1 MTQQI
6 CELHFSALKTTC
18 LSHFAAAFRL
28 ITTALY
34 FWSSILLIFFQ
45 SFHQDSYLCSMCE
58 ALSLDLYREDNYSVM
73 CLFQGVEDPLLEL
86 KTPTLFIIGSHSTLT
101 SQEEVEVC
109 FIFFFSCLIK

>member
-28 ITTALY
+28 ITTAMY
-34 FWSSILLIFFQ
+34 FWSSILLIFFNHFIKIIISAQ
-45 SFHQDSYLCSMCE
+45 CVKLFLWT
-58 ALSLDLYREDNYSVM
+58 YREDNYSVM

-101 SQEEVEVC
+101 SQEEVEVS
-109 FIFFFSCLIK
+109 FIFFFLSD

>member
-1 MTQQI
+1 
-6 CELHFSALKTTC
+6 
-18 LSHFAAAFRL
+18 
-28 ITTALY
+28 
-34 FWSSILLIFFQ
+34 
-45 SFHQDSYLCSMCE
+45 MCE

-109 FIFFFSCLIK
+109 FTFFFPVWLNRNNSDNWKTYLHFMVYKISLLDIGWKGVHVDLAFAPIDQQSCNPH